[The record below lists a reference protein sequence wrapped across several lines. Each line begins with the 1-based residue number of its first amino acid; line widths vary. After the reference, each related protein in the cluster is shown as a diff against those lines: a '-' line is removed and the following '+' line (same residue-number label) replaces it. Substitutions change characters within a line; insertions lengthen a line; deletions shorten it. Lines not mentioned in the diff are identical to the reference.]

1 MNNTLF
7 NYEHRKGYNG
17 MLQCI
22 CSSIVL
28 VYIIDGPNN
37 HAACVVRYFHDS
49 ENQETQDDSTE
60 DLIYKGYK
68 AVLDSRAKDETL
80 VTMLFPSEVKECT
93 K

>member
-1 MNNTLF
+1 
-7 NYEHRKGYNG
+7 
-17 MLQCI
+17 MLQCR
-22 CSSIVL
+22 CSSIAL
-28 VYIIDGPNN
+28 LNITDGPKN